1 MLVLYTKN
9 FATLYFNNKM
19 KIRDYSALDIYNILT
34 IYSCVDSILVFVIF
48 NSRRFLVYA
57 F

>member
-9 FATLYFNNKM
+9 FVTLYYNNKM
-19 KIRDYSALDIYNILT
+19 KFRDYSALDIHNILT
-34 IYSCVDSILVFVIF
+34 IYSCVDSILVFVVF

>member
-9 FATLYFNNKM
+9 FATLCFNNKM

-34 IYSCVDSILVFVIF
+34 IYSCVDCILVFVIF